1 MSLIQVFYRCHATL
15 ISSLTAAVGAA
26 SGSANLYAN
35 TAMGIICLVVF
46 QFYNVSSK
54 DKIISNQKRDKM
66 LKQLQGQKE
75 TVLEELVALL
85 SADYVE
91 RRRRRNNVMAASSK
105 SMKSPG
111 RGNSPDDEDE
121 DEDED
126 EDVVMTQLAELER
139 LNGKKA
145 KLEKRIG
152 KQQEQGRLTR
162 LARSASA
169 RLSAAAADDDSFTGF
184 ASASDSEDED
194 GAVSRFV
201 NRFVELQQ
209 EGPYKGCVGRVKSF
223 TRATRQ
229 FTVVVSYPGHFRG
242 KKVLCS
248 EAGLQLA
255 GKEKMLTAKRES
267 MAANALSSSSSS
279 SEGEGGQGGHHAQTR
294 REWSN
299 AMAPVGA
306 GCLGVWDVVLTNLSQ
321 LEQPSSPSAARTGT
335 STSTSTSARNQ
346 PPPRQTPANSARSLL
361 PPPKS
366 PLLSPSSPSPSPS
379 QRRKV

>member
-1 MSLIQVFYRCHATL
+1 
-15 ISSLTAAVGAA
+15 
-26 SGSANLYAN
+26 
-35 TAMGIICLVVF
+35 
-46 QFYNVSSK
+46 
-54 DKIISNQKRDKM
+54 
-66 LKQLQGQKE
+66 
-75 TVLEELVALL
+75 LL

-91 RRRRRNNVMAASSK
+91 RRRRHHVLTAAASKSK

-111 RGNSPDDEDE
+111 RGSSSD

-267 MAANALSSSSSS
+267 MAADALSSSSSS
-279 SEGEGGQGGHHAQTR
+279 SEGEGEGGQGGHRAQTR

-321 LEQPSSPSAARTGT
+321 LEQPSSPSAART